1 MKWSQEAKEDREVS
15 FHGIR
20 CMHAC
25 VCVCLCTCP
34 GFKPEVE
41 SGGKGGA
48 RSVLIWY
55 HGYVCVSMEKEDL

>member
-1 MKWSQEAKEDREVS
+1 MGLDQLAPE
-15 FHGIR
+15 
-20 CMHAC
+20 M
-25 VCVCLCTCP
+25 VCARLEF
-34 GFKPEVE
+34 GREVE